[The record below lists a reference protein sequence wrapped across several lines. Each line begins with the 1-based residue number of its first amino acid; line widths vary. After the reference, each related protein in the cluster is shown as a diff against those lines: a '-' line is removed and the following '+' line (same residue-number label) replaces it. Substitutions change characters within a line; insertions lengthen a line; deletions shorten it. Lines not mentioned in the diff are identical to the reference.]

1 MLNDIATPWES
12 WGAKVPKCAST
23 TSTRPR
29 PADEG
34 SATSRDWGK
43 RTMEMPR
50 GPASGR
56 AAGMC
61 RRDYRSEIMLARSHS
76 FYTMV
81 VRRIMQ
87 GERGLR
93 LQAIR
98 EPNRI
103 YIFALVKG
111 ALQAPV

>member
-1 MLNDIATPWES
+1 
-12 WGAKVPKCAST
+12 
-23 TSTRPR
+23 
-29 PADEG
+29 
-34 SATSRDWGK
+34 
-43 RTMEMPR
+43 MEMPR

-56 AAGMC
+56 AAGVGLQI
-61 RRDYRSEIMLARSHS
+61 RNHARSLAL
-76 FYTMV
+76 FLFTLV

-111 ALQAPV
+111 ASS